1 MRVPSLLPLLVS
13 AISVGEAV
21 VPPATTALVERRV
34 ATMGTTLAVTVA
46 GPVPRG
52 ALLAEAERLVAQVE
66 STERRLST
74 WRDDSQLARINR
86 APVGAWQR
94 VAEPT
99 WTELSVARDC
109 ARATAGAFDPTVAP
123 LVEAW
128 GLRSGG
134 RRPTDAQLVEARRRT
149 GWSRIALDS
158 GARRLQKLAPSA
170 FEEGGFGKGAAL
182 DRALESASS
191 SSGRA
196 ALGVRLDLGGQ
207 WAWVGQPGRFEIELS
222 DPADRARSVA
232 TVSLGGAQG
241 SAATSGN
248 SERRLLID
256 GVAVGHLLDPRTGFP
271 APDFG
276 SVTVIVEDGRPAAAE
291 WADCLS
297 TALFVMGPE
306 EGLRWLAQRAD
317 GVAAVYL
324 VVRPAGLL
332 ALTTPGLA
340 PRLRALVPDLS
351 LQESR

>member
-1 MRVPSLLPLLVS
+1 MRVPSVLSLLVG
-13 AISVGEAV
+13 AISIGGAV
-21 VPPATTALVERRV
+21 ASPAATTVVERRV
-34 ATMGTTLAVTVA
+34 STMGTTLGVSVE
-46 GPVPRG
+46 GPAPRG
-52 ALLAEAERLVAQVE
+52 DLMAEAERLVAQVE
-66 STERRLST
+66 STEDSLST
-74 WRDDSQLARINR
+74 WRDDSQLASINR
-86 APVGAWQR
+86 APVGEWQR

-109 ARATAGAFDPTVAP
+109 AKATDGAFDPTVAP

-128 GLRSGG
+128 GLRTGG
-134 RRPTDAQLVEARRRT
+134 RVPTDAELADARRRT
-149 GWSRIALDS
+149 GWSRIALDP
-158 GARRLQKLAPSA
+158 GARRLRKLAPSA

-182 DRALESASS
+182 DRALESSS
-191 SSGRA
+191 SPSGRA

-207 WAWVGQPGRFEIELS
+207 WAWAGQPGSFEIELA
-222 DPADRARSVA
+222 DPADRTRSVA
-232 TVSLGGAQG
+232 AVSLLGVQG

-248 SERRLLID
+248 SERRLLVE
-256 GVAVGHLLDPRTGFP
+256 GVAVGHLLDPRTGSP
-271 APDFG
+271 ALDFG

-306 EGLRWLAQRAD
+306 EGLRWLATRAN
-317 GVAAVYL
+317 GIAAVYL
-324 VVRPAGLL
+324 VATPAGLL